1 MLLKDMGHT
10 GPHHRCCCVPTAAG
24 GAKVPAHVLSNKPP
38 ARFLETARMTEQRPL
53 VWMCPAGTSTKQV
66 PVATPN
72 TYRLHSLRGPDR
84 IWPYFQLSCTHKRQ
98 MDRMNAVVG
107 TCMSNGTANPCK
119 RQ

>member
-1 MLLKDMGHT
+1 MTAQDMWQT
-10 GPHHRCCCVPTAAG
+10 GPRHRCCCVPTAGG
-24 GAKVPAHVLSNKPP
+24 GAEVPVHVFPTNSRLDS
-38 ARFLETARMTEQRPL
+38 FETARMTEQRPL

-84 IWPYFQLSCTHKRQ
+84 IWLYFQLSCTHKRQ

-107 TCMSNGTANPCK
+107 TCMSYGTANPCK